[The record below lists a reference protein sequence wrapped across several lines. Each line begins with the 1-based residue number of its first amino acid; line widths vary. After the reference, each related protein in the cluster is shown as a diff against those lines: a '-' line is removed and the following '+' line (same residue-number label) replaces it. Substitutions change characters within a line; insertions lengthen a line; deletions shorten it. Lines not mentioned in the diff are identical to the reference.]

1 MDRVAVAQ
9 LIFSGTSTEA
19 SVLSIFSA
27 HVTDT
32 WVLHVRL
39 GLMPSVILRDG
50 SGFHRRPLAPEDA

>member
-19 SVLSIFSA
+19 SFLSIFSA

-32 WVLHVRL
+32 
-39 GLMPSVILRDG
+39 
-50 SGFHRRPLAPEDA
+50 F